1 MLLCILGA
9 NLNIIFINYSVKM
22 VLNYMYSEG
31 VEQLILRIFFSLEYV
46 FLGKLGKL
54 ILELFTK
61 L

>member
-1 MLLCILGA
+1 
-9 NLNIIFINYSVKM
+9 M
-22 VLNYMYSEG
+22 VLNYRYSEG

-46 FLGKLGKL
+46 FLDKLGKL